1 MTAMRLAHRHPSLA
15 VMLMLCL
22 FLAQL
27 GVAIHGVIHPLE
39 SVGATQPEK
48 QKTLP
53 HSAACEHFTSQALG
67 SALPATA
74 LVFTDAPALFFSRPP
89 QQLPESRARPH
100 YYQSRAPP
108 LFA

>member
-1 MTAMRLAHRHPSLA
+1 MAAMRRPLHSQPLA

-27 GVAIHGVIHPLE
+27 GVAVHGVIHPLE
-39 SVGATQPEK
+39 SLGATQPDK

-74 LVFTDAPALFFSRPP
+74 LAFADAPELFFIRPP
-89 QQLPESRARPH
+89 QQLPESRSSPR

-108 LFA
+108 LSA